1 MIQIQPMLTADSVPG
16 TVDTPIP
23 MHVWDALAAEQQE
36 RVIRLMAH
44 LACALATAPLAPPHQ
59 EAHHVDPPRHG

>member
-16 TVDTPIP
+16 AVDTP

-36 RVIRLMAH
+36 RVIRLLAH
-44 LACALATAPLAPPHQ
+44 LACALATAPLAPPRQ
-59 EAHHVDPPRHG
+59 EAHHVDPPRHC

>member
-1 MIQIQPMLTADSVPG
+1 MIQIEPMPIADGVPG
-16 TVDTPIP
+16 AVDTPIP

-44 LACALATAPLAPPHQ
+44 LACALATTPLAPPRQ
-59 EAHHVDPPRHG
+59 EAHHVDPPRHC

>member
-1 MIQIQPMLTADSVPG
+1 MIQIEPLPIADSVPG
-16 TVDTPIP
+16 AVDTPIP

-44 LACALATAPLAPPHQ
+44 LACAFATAPIAPPRQ
-59 EAHHVDPPRHG
+59 EAHHVDPPRPC

>member
-1 MIQIQPMLTADSVPG
+1 MIQIQPLLTADRVPDA
-16 TVDTPIP
+16 VDTPIP
-23 MHVWDALAAEQQE
+23 AHVWDALAAEQQE

-44 LACALATAPLAPPHQ
+44 LACALATAPLAPPRQ